1 MAGGVADSWLLA
13 CTNAHVADS
22 AALGMADVTGILEV
36 YSRGGKASPAC
47 RINQAHGFA
56 EAKKDNL
63 TLTLRCHED
72 TEWPYHHELL
82 NY

>member
-1 MAGGVADSWLLA
+1 
-13 CTNAHVADS
+13 
-22 AALGMADVTGILEV
+22 MADVTGELDV

-47 RINQAHGFA
+47 TINQDHGFA

-72 TEWPYHHELL
+72 TAWPHHELL
-82 NY
+82 N